1 MTNEADVNAD
11 AVTLPV
17 EKEKAEE
24 MPMSPR
30 GGRNGDREG
39 LDEATLDTSEM
50 SYFFGQA
57 IFGGAMMA
65 VGYSYTWE
73 HHNEGNVDGVRT
85 DEDNLCPNGATY
97 WLWIAGI
104 LLLVSNSIYAL
115 AKIDKKCAERDGKT
129 DFGEKVGMVVI
140 SFSSSLIIVDLAML
154 IWGSVV
160 VFGAWSNWTDDFNA
174 YKDNPEEMNF
184 CQYTPMMT
192 AFVILLPVMI
202 AITLCCACCCG
213 NAWIQLHHKE
223 LETYEERIG
232 VYSIAKI
239 R

>member
-1 MTNEADVNAD
+1 
-11 AVTLPV
+11 
-17 EKEKAEE
+17 
-24 MPMSPR
+24 MSPR

-39 LDEATLDTSEM
+39 LGEATLDTSEI
-50 SYFFGQA
+50 SYFLMQA
-57 IFGGAMMA
+57 ILGGAMMA
-65 VGYSYTWE
+65 VGYHYTWE
-73 HHNEGNVDGVRT
+73 YRNGGNVDGVST
-85 DEDNLCPNGATY
+85 EEDNLCPNGAAY

-104 LLLVSNSIYAL
+104 LLLVSNSTYAL
-115 AKIDKKCAERDGKT
+115 AKIYKKCALRDGKI
-129 DFGEKVGMVVI
+129 DFGEMVGMAVI
-140 SFSSSLIIVDLAML
+140 SFSSSVMIIVDLTML

-174 YKDNPEEMNF
+174 YKANPEEMNF

-192 AFVILLPVMI
+192 AFVIILLKWVLVPVMI